1 MFCGK
6 KYKNIAALSLYTYL
20 PKYNVNDAD
29 LCIEVHSKIKKR
41 LMAHEP
47 QPPSISH
54 IISLLDIIRQL
65 FPS

>member
-6 KYKNIAALSLYTYL
+6 KYKNIATLSPYTYL

-41 LMAHEP
+41 G
-47 QPPSISH
+47 
-54 IISLLDIIRQL
+54 
-65 FPS
+65 